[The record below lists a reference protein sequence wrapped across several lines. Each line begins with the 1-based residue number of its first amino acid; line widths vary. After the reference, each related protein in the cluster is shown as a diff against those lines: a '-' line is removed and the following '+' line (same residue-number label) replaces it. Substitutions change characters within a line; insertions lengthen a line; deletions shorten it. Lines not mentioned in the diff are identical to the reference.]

1 MEPFGRFLDLAVGAA
16 VIIALLM
23 FLPNYRSYCYYMSW
37 IKSMFKENVAG
48 KVVIITGASSG
59 IGEHLAYEYARRGA
73 CLALVARREDR
84 LREIR
89 DRALWLGSRE
99 VIYIQADVSKP
110 QGCRRFINETLNHFG
125 KLDHLVNNAGIGSV
139 CMFEETGTENS
150 EPVMDTNFWG
160 SVYSTYYALPHLSH
174 TRGKIVGITSCAAW
188 LPVPRMSFYNASKA
202 AILRF
207 YETLRTE
214 VGSSV
219 GITIVTPGLT
229 QSEMTQQ
236 GRLLSESG
244 TLEYNQE
251 KRDIEFSVAPMA
263 SAERVA
269 KKIVDSACKG
279 EKYLT
284 EPGWMKALYYWVV
297 FCPEILEWF
306 NYWTLLTGSGVPERE
321 ALGRKAVDMTGLHK
335 VLQPSGIR
343 APELKDE

>member
-1 MEPFGRFLDLAVGAA
+1 METFGRFIELGVAA
-16 VIIALLM
+16 ALIIGLLM

-48 KVVIITGASSG
+48 KVVLIVGASSG
-59 IGEHLAYEYARRGA
+59 LGEHMAYEYARKGA

-89 DRALWLGSRE
+89 DRAFWLGSRE
-99 VIYIQADVSKP
+99 AIYIQADVSKP
-110 QGCRRFINETLNHFG
+110 EECRKFINETVNHFG
-125 KLDHLVNNAGIGSV
+125 KLDHLVNNAGIALV
-139 CMFEETGTENS
+139 CMFEESGVENS
-150 EPVMDTNFWG
+150 EPIMDTNFWG
-160 SVYSTYYALPHLSH
+160 SVYSTYYALPHLRHS
-174 TRGKIVGITSCAAW
+174 RGKIVGITSCAAW

-219 GITIVTPGLT
+219 GVTIVSPGLT

-244 TLEYNQE
+244 SMEYNQE
-251 KRDIEFSVAPMA
+251 KRDIEFSVGLMA

-269 KKIVDSACKG
+269 KSIVDSACKG

-284 EPGWMKALYYWVV
+284 EPGWMQALYYWEV
-297 FCPEILEWF
+297 FCPEILEWL
-306 NYWTLLTGSGVPERE
+306 NYWTLMTSPGVPERE
-321 ALGRKAVDMTGLHK
+321 AFSKKVVDLTGLQK
-335 VLQPSGIR
+335 YLQPSGIQ
-343 APELKDE
+343 APDLKDD